1 MIVFGI
7 FLVLIFILSLVSHR
21 LKKTILTAPMIFT
34 TAGIIVFLVIP
45 ELALVEVNNKTVL
58 LLAELA
64 LAFTLF
70 GDASRIQARSV
81 WRDSQLPDRLLLI
94 GMPLAILTGTVVAL
108 LVLTSLTL
116 WEAAILA
123 VILAPTDA
131 SLGASIATSPRVPDR
146 IRKALNIESGLND
159 GLSVPFLMLFIA
171 LARVDSPLENTSW
184 ILYTLQVIGL
194 GLLVGGVMG
203 WGSGWLMGKAAHG
216 GWTGEKAEQL
226 GLLAV
231 VVLTYFIAHEI
242 GGNEFIAAFVAGLL
256 VKVGFVDAGERMLD
270 FSEAWGELLVY
281 FVFFIFGAIAAPLLP
296 AITFSVVVYAALSLT
311 LVRMLPV
318 AISMLG
324 IKLQRSSVL
333 FMGWFGPRGLASIVL
348 GFVYLKE
355 EANLPGEPLILLTVA
370 ATVLLSVFAH
380 GISTAP
386 AINRYGT
393 IVEALTP
400 GAPEFYNSTAENN
413 VNVT

>member
-21 LKKTILTAPMIFT
+21 LKKTILSAPMIFT
-34 TAGIIVFLVIP
+34 SAGIIVFLVIP

-94 GMPLAILTGTVVAL
+94 GMPLTIFAGLIIGL
-108 LVLTSLTL
+108 LVFTSLTF

-123 VILAPTDA
+123 VILTPTDA
-131 SLGASIATSPRVPDR
+131 SLGAAIATSKRVPDR
-146 IRKALNIESGLND
+146 IRQALNIESGLND

-203 WGSGWLMGKAAHG
+203 WGSGWLMGIAARR
-216 GWTGEKAEQL
+216 GWTEEKAEQL

-231 VVLTYFIAHEI
+231 VVLTFFIAQQI

-256 VKVGFVDAGERMLD
+256 VKVGFVDAGERLVD
-270 FSEAWGELLVY
+270 FNEAWGELLVY
-281 FVFFIFGAIAAPLLP
+281 FVFFIFGAIAAPILP
-296 AITFSVVVYAALSLT
+296 TITFSVVVYAALSLT

-318 AISMLG
+318 AVSMLG
-324 IKLQRSSVL
+324 VGLQRSSVL
-333 FMGWFGPRGLASIVL
+333 IMGWFGPRGLTSIVL

-380 GISTAP
+380 GISTVP
-386 AINRYGT
+386 AINRYGAQ
-393 IVEALTP
+393 VESLP
-400 GAPEFYNSTAENN
+400 PEAPEFYEPAAVSS
-413 VNVT
+413 VDSP

>member
-21 LKKTILTAPMIFT
+21 LKKTILSAPMIFT
-34 TAGIIVFLVIP
+34 SAGIIVFLVIP

-70 GDASRIQARSV
+70 TDASRIQARSV
-81 WRDSQLPDRLLLI
+81 LRDSQLPDRLLLI
-94 GMPLAILTGTVVAL
+94 GMPLTIFAGLIIGL
-108 LVLTSLTL
+108 LVFTSLTF

-123 VILAPTDA
+123 VILTPTDA
-131 SLGASIATSPRVPDR
+131 SLGAAIATSKRVPDR
-146 IRKALNIESGLND
+146 IRQALNIESGLND

-203 WGSGWLMGKAAHG
+203 WGSGWLMGIAARR
-216 GWTGEKAEQL
+216 GWTEEKAEQL

-231 VVLTYFIAHEI
+231 VVLTFFIAQQI

-256 VKVGFVDAGERMLD
+256 VKVGFVDAGERLVD
-270 FSEAWGELLVY
+270 FNEAWGELLVY
-281 FVFFIFGAIAAPLLP
+281 FVFFIFGAIAAPILP
-296 AITFSVVVYAALSLT
+296 TITFSVVVYAALSLT

-318 AISMLG
+318 AVSMLG
-324 IKLQRSSVL
+324 VGLQRSSVL
-333 FMGWFGPRGLASIVL
+333 IMGWFGPRGLTSIVL

-386 AINRYGT
+386 TINRYGAV
-393 IVEALTP
+393 VESLP
-400 GAPEFYNSTAENN
+400 PEAPEFYEPAAVSS
-413 VNVT
+413 VDSP

>member
-1 MIVFGI
+1 MVIFGI
-7 FLVLIFILSLVSHR
+7 FLILLFILSLVSHR
-21 LKKTILTAPMIFT
+21 LKKTILTAPMVFT
-34 TAGIIVFLVIP
+34 SAGIIVFLIIP

-94 GMPLAILTGTVVAL
+94 GMPLTIFAGLIIGL
-108 LVLTSLTL
+108 LVFTSLTF

-131 SLGASIATSPRVPDR
+131 SLGGAISTSPRVPDR

-203 WGSGWLMGKAAHG
+203 WGSGWLMGKAAHR
-216 GWTGEKAEQL
+216 GWTDEKAEQL

-231 VVLTYFIAHEI
+231 VVLVFFIAHEI

-256 VKVGFVDAGERMLD
+256 VKVSFSDAGERMLD

-281 FVFFIFGAIAAPLLP
+281 FVFFIFGALAAPMLP
-296 AITFSVVVYAALSLT
+296 TITFSVVVYAVLSLT
-311 LVRMLPV
+311 LVRMLPIAV
-318 AISMLG
+318 SMLG
-324 IKLQRSSVL
+324 VKLQRSSVL

-380 GISTAP
+380 GISTVP
-386 AINRYGT
+386 AIKQYGGD
-393 IVEALTP
+393 VDAFP
-400 GAPEFYNSTAENN
+400 SDAPEFKKPVSAASIEP
-413 VNVT
+413 

>member
-1 MIVFGI
+1 MVVFGI
-7 FLVLIFILSLVSHR
+7 FLGLIFILSLVSHR
-21 LKKTILTAPMIFT
+21 LKKTILTAPMVFT
-34 TAGIIVFLVIP
+34 TAGIIVFLIIP
-45 ELALVEVNNKTVL
+45 ELAQVEIKSKTVL

-94 GMPLAILTGTVVAL
+94 GMPVTIFAGLIIGL
-108 LVLTSLTL
+108 LVFTSLTF

-131 SLGASIATSPRVPDR
+131 SLGGAISTSPRVPDR

-203 WGSGWLMGKAAHG
+203 WGSGWLMSKAAQR
-216 GWTGEKAEQL
+216 GWTDEKAEQL

-231 VVLTYFIAHEI
+231 VVLVFFIAHEI

-256 VKVGFVDAGERMLD
+256 VKVSFSDAGERMLD

-281 FVFFIFGAIAAPLLP
+281 FVFFIFGAIAAPMLP
-296 AITFSVVVYAALSLT
+296 TITFSVVVYAVLSLT

-318 AISMLG
+318 AVSILG
-324 IKLQRSSVL
+324 VKLQRSSVL

-380 GISTAP
+380 GISTVP
-386 AINRYGT
+386 AIKQYGGD
-393 IVEALTP
+393 VDAFP
-400 GAPEFYNSTAENN
+400 SDAPEFKKPVSAASIEP
-413 VNVT
+413 

>member
-1 MIVFGI
+1 
-7 FLVLIFILSLVSHR
+7 
-21 LKKTILTAPMIFT
+21 
-34 TAGIIVFLVIP
+34 
-45 ELALVEVNNKTVL
+45 VL

-70 GDASRIQARSV
+70 GDASRIQARSM
-81 WRDSQLPDRLLLI
+81 WQDSQLPDRLLLI

-108 LVLTSLTL
+108 LVLTSLTF

-184 ILYTLQVIGL
+184 ILYTLRVIGL

-203 WGSGWLMGKAAHG
+203 WGSGRLLGFAAHR
-216 GWTGEKAEQL
+216 GWTEEKAEQL

-231 VVLTYFIAHEI
+231 VVLTFFIAHEI

-256 VKVGFVDAGERMLD
+256 VKVGFVDARERMLD

-281 FVFFIFGAIAAPLLP
+281 FVFFIFGALAAPFLP
-296 AITFSVVVYAALSLT
+296 AITFSVAVYAALSLT

-318 AISMLG
+318 AIAVLR

-333 FMGWFGPRGLASIVL
+333 FLGWFGPRGLASVVL
-348 GFVYLKE
+348 GLVYLKE
-355 EANLPGEPLILLTVA
+355 QANLPGEPIILLTVA
-370 ATVLLSVFAH
+370 ATVLLSVYAH

-386 AINRYGT
+386 AIKRYGA
-393 IVEALTP
+393 IVESLP
-400 GAPEFYNSTAENN
+400 PEAPEFKEPAAFSSED
-413 VNVT
+413 VS